1 MNNQEKF
8 WKGRFG
14 NKYTSRLSDKKLIK
28 NNYFFFK
35 KIFKKIK
42 NVNSIIELGP
52 NNGFNLIA
60 LKKIFL
66 NLKKI
71 YAVEINKKASL
82 SLTKIKN
89 LKVFNESIHT
99 FNTSEKFDLVITKG
113 VLIHLNPKE
122 LKKVYK
128 KLKNLS
134 ANYVLIAEYFN
145 PYPVS
150 IEYRGNKNKLFKRD
164 FAGEMLTRY
173 KDLNLIMVLLLI
185 L

>member
-42 NVNSIIELGP
+42 NVSSIIELGP

-66 NLKKI
+66 N
-71 YAVEINKKASL
+71 
-82 SLTKIKN
+82 
-89 LKVFNESIHT
+89 
-99 FNTSEKFDLVITKG
+99 
-113 VLIHLNPKE
+113 
-122 LKKVYK
+122 
-128 KLKNLS
+128 
-134 ANYVLIAEYFN
+134 
-145 PYPVS
+145 
-150 IEYRGNKNKLFKRD
+150 
-164 FAGEMLTRY
+164 
-173 KDLNLIMVLLLI
+173 
-185 L
+185 